1 MNEYSNPL
9 IAASYVFEESEWKMI
24 EELLSE
30 VNDTN
35 NVDRM
40 MTCAIIIDKI
50 NAIRQAKNDEVR
62 NDTQS
67 E

>member
-9 IAASYVFEESEWKMI
+9 IAASYVFEDSEWKLI
-24 EELLSE
+24 EELLSG

-40 MTCAIIIDKI
+40 MTCVTIIDKI
-50 NAIRQAKNDEVR
+50 NVIRQAKNDEVR
-62 NDTQS
+62 SNTES

>member
-50 NAIRQAKNDEVR
+50 NVIRQAKNDEVR

>member
-9 IAASYVFEESEWKMI
+9 IAASYVFEESEWELI
-24 EELLSE
+24 EELLSG

-50 NAIRQAKNDEVR
+50 NAIRQAKNEVR

>member
-9 IAASYVFEESEWKMI
+9 IAASYVFEDSEWKMI

>member
-9 IAASYVFEESEWKMI
+9 IAASYVFEDSEWEMI

-50 NAIRQAKNDEVR
+50 NAIRQAKNEVR
-62 NDTQS
+62 SNTQS

>member
-9 IAASYVFEESEWKMI
+9 IAASYVFEESEWEMI
-24 EELLSE
+24 EELLSG
-30 VNDTN
+30 VNDTD

-40 MTCAIIIDKI
+40 TTCAIIIDKI
-50 NAIRQAKNDEVR
+50 NAIRKITNEVR